1 MKRLQ
6 AINQLVDLKSPL
18 AHKTI
23 EVGRSFDFK
32 RSNRDPSSML
42 GSFDI
47 KKTSSL
53 SKHKIGLIVPSNEN
67 IIMYK
72 NLSKQT
78 ATRGDIDYD
87 QQ

>member
-1 MKRLQ
+1 M
-6 AINQLVDLKSPL
+6 
-18 AHKTI
+18 
-23 EVGRSFDFK
+23 F
-32 RSNRDPSSML
+32 